1 VPPESE
7 NPLQSLTASRVVVV
21 AGKGGVG
28 KTTVTAVIARA
39 ASRSGLR
46 VLVVELDGKPTL
58 AQLVPDLSVL
68 AISAPDAL
76 DEYLR
81 EHGFGRIATRLSKTG
96 VIDVV
101 GTAAPGIDDIVV
113 LGKIKQLDRSGEYDL
128 IVVDGPA
135 AGHAITF
142 LTAASG
148 LADSVRNGPIRTQA
162 DEVLDMLHDPARCQV
177 VLVSLPEAT
186 PVNEVVETAYALE
199 DQVGVQLGPVVLNAV
214 DQSAPMPNIAEVD
227 EAVARSAPD
236 DGVSLRR
243 AADFR
248 RGRLAMQDTEQARLA
263 RELPLRIVTLPDRR
277 RAGLGP
283 DDIDALA
290 DLLLDAAGT
299 TGDDI
304 GPTPDPIGASPSR
317 DSVEIS
323 LGFDGTARS
332 VIDDSSVIV
341 CCGSGGVGKTT
352 TAAVIGLEAAR
363 RGRRVVVVTIDP
375 ARRLADALGLTA
387 GLSAAPQRIDL
398 ADTFADGRTDT
409 RIDGRTDTRID
420 TVTVPPGELWAMMLD
435 AAATFD
441 DLVRSHAEDPDQ
453 VAGILGNPFY
463 RNIAGALSGTQEY
476 MAAEVLHQLHA
487 DDRFDLVV
495 VDTPPSRNALD
506 FLEAPGVLARFLDHR
521 VFKLMMLPTKGGF
534 KVLTA
539 ATQPLLRA
547 IGKVVGSDVLADSV
561 AFFQAF
567 AGMEAGF
574 RQRAKDVVALIRA
587 RETAFVVVSSAHHDT
602 IAEAVWFAQ
611 QLVDQGV
618 GATGTGADLV
628 VVNRM
633 HPTFGD
639 GIAGDAR
646 RLADDAARDGDAVV
660 AQLWANVFDLRSAR
674 ERELAVIEPLA
685 EISGRDRMVVLPLLD
700 RDVHDLDGLRQIAGH
715 LFEPDR

>member
-1 VPPESE
+1 
-7 NPLQSLTASRVVVV
+7 VV

-46 VLVVELDGKPTL
+46 VLVIELDGKPTL

-113 LGKIKQLDRSGEYDL
+113 LGKIKQLDRSGDYDL

-162 DEVLDMLHDPARCQV
+162 DEVLEMLHDSARCQV

-214 DQSAPMPNIAEVD
+214 DQSAPMPTAAEVD
-227 EAVARSAPD
+227 EAVAHLEPD
-236 DGVSLRR
+236 DRAALRR

-248 RGRLAMQDTEQARLA
+248 RGRLAMQDAEHERLA
-263 RELPLRIVTLPDRR
+263 GELPLRIVTLPDRR

-290 DLLLDAAGT
+290 GMLVDGT
-299 TGDDI
+299 PGTEGDDI
-304 GPTPDPIGASPSR
+304 DPSPAPAREPPSPDAIGPGLGDDGA
-317 DSVEIS
+317 
-323 LGFDGTARS
+323 ARS

-375 ARRLADALGLTA
+375 ARRLADALGLVD
-387 GLSAAPQRIDL
+387 GLSATPQRIDL
-398 ADTFADGRTDT
+398 ADTAADTLADAAAG
-409 RIDGRTDTRID
+409 
-420 TVTVPPGELWAMMLD
+420 PPGELWAMMLD

-602 IAEAVWFAQ
+602 IAEAVWFAR

-618 GATGTGADLV
+618 GATGSGADLV

-633 HPTFGD
+633 HPMFGD
-639 GIAGDAR
+639 ESAVEAR
-646 RLADDAARDGDAVV
+646 RLADDATRDGDAVA
-660 AQLWANVFDLRSAR
+660 AQLWRNVFDLRSAR

-685 EISGRDRMVVLPLLD
+685 EISGHDRVVVLPLLD

-715 LFEPDR
+715 LFEPDQ